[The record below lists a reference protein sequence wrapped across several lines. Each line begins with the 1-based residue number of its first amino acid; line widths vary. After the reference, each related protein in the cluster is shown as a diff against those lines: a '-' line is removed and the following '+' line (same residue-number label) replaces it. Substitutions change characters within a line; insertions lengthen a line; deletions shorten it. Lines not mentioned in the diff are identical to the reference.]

1 MPHRTSNIL
10 DRKGTPMKGLT
21 EYLNDPRRAV
31 TADGVVCLLCGQ
43 LFRHLTNTHLR
54 RHGLTSESYKV
65 QFGYNGRR
73 ALMAPGLRRI
83 HAENALR
90 ADLASQIRRQALD
103 EDRDLR
109 RRGGQRI
116 HRLEEKLT
124 RQERIQEHPIPIS
137 RDVRGRFSEA
147 PSPKAAA
154 LDGYETLELSR
165 LAR

>member
-1 MPHRTSNIL
+1 MR
-10 DRKGTPMKGLT
+10 GLA

-54 RHGLTSESYKV
+54 RHGLTSESYKM

-73 ALMAPGLRRI
+73 ALMVPGLRRI
-83 HAENALR
+83 HTENAIR
-90 ADLASQIRRQALD
+90 ADLASRIRRQALD

-124 RQERIQEHPIPIS
+124 RQERVQEHPIPIT
-137 RDVRGRFSEA
+137 RDSKDPRMGCCPESGV
-147 PSPKAAA
+147 
-154 LDGYETLELSR
+154 TC
-165 LAR
+165 